1 MCIRDSGNA
10 ITIDFA
16 NNATS
21 GTLTVV
27 ENDNIT
33 GCSATNSIEI
43 VVNQTPLADAPA
55 PVNAC
60 GSYSLPALT
69 NGNYFTAAGGTGTA
83 LFSGDPITSTQTI
96 YVYTAATALCPAA
109 ENSFV
114 VTIENTPLADAP
126 APVNACGSYSLPA
139 LTNGNYFT
147 GLGGTGTALVAGDI
161 ISSTQTIYVY
171 TAATALCLSLIHI
184 SEPTRPY

>member
-1 MCIRDSGNA
+1 MCIRDR
-10 ITIDFA
+10 
-16 NNATS
+16 
-21 GTLTVV
+21 
-27 ENDNIT
+27 
-33 GCSATNSIEI
+33 
-43 VVNQTPLADAPA
+43 
-55 PVNAC
+55 
-60 GSYSLPALT
+60 
-69 NGNYFTAAGGTGTA
+69 
-83 LFSGDPITSTQTI
+83 FSGDPITSTQTI
-96 YVYTAATALCPAA
+96 YVYTPATALCPAA

-171 TAATALCLSLIHI
+171 TAATALCPAAENSFVVTIENTPLADAPAPVNACGSYSLPALTNGNYYTGLGLSLIHI
-184 SEPTRPY
+184 SEPTKPY